1 MLIETTGLYQLFN
14 KGTPIEKEALSG
26 VNLKI
31 DAGEFVALIG
41 ETGSGKTTLALH
53 LNGIL
58 IPTAGSVQV
67 GDFVVGPTT
76 KKSGALT
83 ERVGLVFQ
91 YPEHQLF
98 EMNVEN
104 ELKFGL
110 RHKKEKLTEKA
121 AEKLTEILTEEEI
134 DAKVRQAADLVN
146 LDYDALKDR
155 SPFTLSGGEQR
166 KVAIASIL
174 SVDQE
179 ILIFDEPTQGL
190 DAESRAETI
199 ASIKEL
205 NKQGKT
211 VIIITHNIEEIV
223 NVTDRIII
231 LSGGKI
237 VTDCKAADIFL
248 DHAAGKYM
256 EPFLPEVTE
265 LLLRLKQKGWKVTTG
280 TYKAKDALKEILSE
294 LKNEDTGSG
303 RLL

>member
-1 MLIETTGLYQLFN
+1 M
-14 KGTPIEKEALSG
+14 
-26 VNLKI
+26 
-31 DAGEFVALIG
+31 
-41 ETGSGKTTLALH
+41 
-53 LNGIL
+53 
-58 IPTAGSVQV
+58 
-67 GDFVVGPTT
+67 GDFVVGPST
-76 KKSGALT
+76 KKSGVLT
-83 ERVGLVFQ
+83 ESVGLVFQ

-98 EMNVEN
+98 EMNVEK

-110 RHKKEKLTEKA
+110 RHKKEKLTEI
-121 AEKLTEILTEEEI
+121 LTEKLTEEEI
-134 DAKVRQAADLVN
+134 ETKVRQAADLVN

-174 SVDQE
+174 SVDPK

-190 DAESRAETI
+190 DAESRTETI

-205 NKQGKT
+205 NKKGKT
-211 VIIITHNIEEIV
+211 VIIISHNIEEII
-223 NVTDRIII
+223 NVSDRIVI

-265 LLLRLKQKGWKVTTG
+265 LLLHLKQKGWNVATG

-294 LKNEDTGSG
+294 LKKEDTTGPG
-303 RLL
+303 RFL

>member
-1 MLIETTGLYQLFN
+1 MLIEIKGLYQFFN

-31 DAGEFVALIG
+31 DAGEFIALIG

-53 LNGIL
+53 INGIL

-76 KKSGALT
+76 KKSGVLT

-110 RHKKEKLTEKA
+110 RHKKEE
-121 AEKLTEILTEEEI
+121 LTEEEI
-134 DAKVRQAADLVN
+134 DTKVRQAAGLVN

-190 DAESRAETI
+190 DAESRVETI

-211 VIIITHNIEEIV
+211 VIIISHNIEEII

-237 VTDCKAADIFL
+237 VTDCKAADIFS
-248 DHAAGKYM
+248 DHATGKYM

-265 LLLRLKQKGWKVTTG
+265 LLLRLKQKGWNVNTG

-294 LKNEDTGSG
+294 LKNKDTGSG
-303 RLL
+303 RFL

>member
-1 MLIETTGLYQLFN
+1 MLIEIKGLYQLFN

-31 DAGEFVALIG
+31 DAGEFIALIG

-58 IPTAGSVQV
+58 IPTAGSVRV
-67 GDFVVGPTT
+67 GDFVVEPNT
-76 KKSGALT
+76 KKTGILT
-83 ERVGLVFQ
+83 ESVGLVFQ

-98 EMNVEN
+98 EMNVEK

-110 RHKKEKLTEKA
+110 RHKKEKATN
-121 AEKLTEILTEEEI
+121 KLTENLTEEEI
-134 DAKVRQAADLVN
+134 DTKVRQAADLVN

-174 SVDQE
+174 SVDPE

-190 DAESRAETI
+190 DAESRTETI

-205 NKQGKT
+205 NKKGKT
-211 VIIITHNIEEIV
+211 VIIISHNIEEII

-256 EPFLPEVTE
+256 KPFLPEVTE
-265 LLLRLKQKGWKVTTG
+265 LLLRLKQRGWNITTG
-280 TYKAKDALKEILSE
+280 TYKANDALKEILSE
-294 LKNEDTGSG
+294 LKKEDTTGSG
-303 RLL
+303 RFL